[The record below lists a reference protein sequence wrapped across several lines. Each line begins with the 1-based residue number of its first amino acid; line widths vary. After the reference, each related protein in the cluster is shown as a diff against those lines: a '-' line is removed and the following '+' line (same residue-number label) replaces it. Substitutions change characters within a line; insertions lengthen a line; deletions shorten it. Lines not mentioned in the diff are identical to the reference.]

1 MRFAKTTAA
10 AEVSAIGRVRGELLG
25 LAALMIAWFHS
36 SFLIRY
42 PAVDAVNTFMY
53 TGVDIFIFLSGLGA
67 ARSLARRSPQDFYK
81 RRFLRLFPAYLPV
94 VTLWFLYAVCPRLV
108 NINADNAPVYLTQY
122 LGNIFMTGE
131 LLNLSGQLN
140 WYIQAIVWFYLASP
154 LLLRAAKKAAESV
167 LSAVLLF
174 AGLLLFLCT
183 FSGHIMQMA
192 ISRLPLYVIG
202 MMAQIL
208 AEREKPFVFSPVYA
222 WLAAAAALAVPLW
235 FFANNEDALTTLCLW
250 WLPFALV
257 APGACMLLS
266 RGFAA
271 MRKNAVGRG
280 FCALLRFLGKNSFE
294 LYIIG
299 TPAFQIVKN
308 RLPDLSDPLWLAV
321 MIVVI
326 VGACVY
332 GTIMRAAVDFF
343 TRRRTA

>member
-1 MRFAKTTAA
+1 MRFVKTT
-10 AEVSAIGRVRGELLG
+10 VSAELVAISRVRGELLG

-36 SFLIRY
+36 GFLIRY
-42 PAVDAVNTFMY
+42 PSVDAVNTFMY
-53 TGVDIFIFLSGLGA
+53 TGVDIFMFLSGLGA
-67 ARSLARRSPQDFYK
+67 ARSLSRRSPQDFYK

-94 VTLWFLYAVCPRLV
+94 VTLWFLYAVCPRFV
-108 NINADNAPVYLTQY
+108 NINAENAPVYLTQY

-131 LLNLSGQLN
+131 LLSLPGQLN

-154 LLLRAAKKAAESV
+154 LLLPAARKATESI

-174 AGLLLFLCT
+174 SGLLLFLCT

-202 MMAQIL
+202 MMAQLL
-208 AEREKPFVFSPVYA
+208 ADREKPVAISPICA
-222 WLAAAAALAVPLW
+222 WLVAAAALAVPLW
-235 FFANNEDALTTLCLW
+235 FFVNDEESLTTLCLW

-257 APGACMLLS
+257 TPGACMLLS
-266 RGFAA
+266 RAFTA
-271 MRKNAVGRG
+271 MQKNSVSRG
-280 FCALLRFLGKNSFE
+280 FCALLRLLGKNSFE

-326 VGACVY
+326 LGACVY
-332 GTIMRAAVDFF
+332 GTIMRAIVNAF
-343 TRRRTA
+343 TQRKTA